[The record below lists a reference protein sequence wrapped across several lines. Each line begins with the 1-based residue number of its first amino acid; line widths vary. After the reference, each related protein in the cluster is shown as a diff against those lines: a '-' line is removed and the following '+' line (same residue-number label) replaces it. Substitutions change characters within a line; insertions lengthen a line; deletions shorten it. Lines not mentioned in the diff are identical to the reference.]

1 LGGFFVCALF
11 WNEETNMS
19 IDTLNALRHD
29 INEID
34 SDLLV
39 LLAKR
44 RRISHS
50 VVEYKIANNKPIRDE
65 AREQALLE
73 KLINYGKSLGLDA
86 YYINNVFQTIL
97 EDSVLNQQAM
107 LQKNLNPE
115 AMSESHRVAYLGGQ
129 GSYSQLACHKYF
141 SRRPGKLIEMGCSS
155 FDQITGKVESGQ
167 ADFGLLPI
175 ENTSSGSINEV
186 FDLLQHAQVSIVG
199 EVTHSVEHCL
209 LATPGTELSH
219 INKIFAHPQPFAQ
232 CSRFIQGLGDI
243 QHETCDST
251 FHALQSAVETTN
263 SAAIGSAQAGKNV
276 GLEVVKSGLA
286 NQSENHSRFIVVARN
301 PLQVSKQIPTK
312 TSLIMATK
320 QQAGSLADALMIF
333 KQHQINLVKLESR
346 PVPGN
351 PWEEVFYVDL
361 EANLDDLHVKQAL
374 EELKEHTQYTRV
386 LGCYQSESLQA
397 VSV

>member
-1 LGGFFVCALF
+1 
-11 WNEETNMS
+11 MS

-141 SRRPGKLIEMGCSS
+141 SRRPGKVIEMGCSS

-209 LATPGTELSH
+209 LAMPGTELSH

-251 FHALQSAVETTN
+251 FHALQSAVETAN

-276 GLEVVKSGLA
+276 GLEVIKSGLA
-286 NQSENHSRFIVVARN
+286 NQSENHSRFIVVARK

-333 KQHQINLVKLESR
+333 KHHQINLVKLESR

>member
-1 LGGFFVCALF
+1 
-11 WNEETNMS
+11 MS

-251 FHALQSAVETTN
+251 FHALQSAVETAN

>member
-73 KLINYGKSLGLDA
+73 KLISYGKSLGLDA

-141 SRRPGKLIEMGCSS
+141 SRRPGKVIEMGCSS
-155 FDQITGKVESGQ
+155 FEQITGKVESGQ

-209 LATPGTELSH
+209 LAMPGTELSH

-251 FHALQSAVETTN
+251 FHALQSAVETAN

-276 GLEVVKSGLA
+276 GLEVIKSGLA
-286 NQSENHSRFIVVARN
+286 NQSENHSRFIVVARK

-333 KQHQINLVKLESR
+333 KHHQINLVKLESR

>member
-1 LGGFFVCALF
+1 
-11 WNEETNMS
+11 MS

-209 LATPGTELSH
+209 LAMPGTELSH

>member
-1 LGGFFVCALF
+1 MGGFFVCALF

-19 IDTLNALRHD
+19 NDVLNALRHD

-73 KLINYGKSLGLDA
+73 KLISYGKSLGLDA

-115 AMSESHRVAYLGGQ
+115 AMSETHRVAYLGGQ

-141 SRRPGKLIEMGCSS
+141 SRRPGKVIEMGCTS

-209 LATPGTELSH
+209 LAMPGTELSH
-219 INKIFAHPQPFAQ
+219 INKVFAHPQPFAQ

-251 FHALQSAVETTN
+251 YHALKSAVETPN

-286 NQSENHSRFIVVARN
+286 NQSENHSRFIVVARK

-320 QQAGSLADALMIF
+320 QQAGSWADALMIF
-333 KQHQINLVKLESR
+333 KHHQINLVKLESR

>member
-1 LGGFFVCALF
+1 
-11 WNEETNMS
+11 MS

-73 KLINYGKSLGLDA
+73 KLISYGKSLGLDA

-141 SRRPGKLIEMGCSS
+141 SRRPGKVIEMGCSS
-155 FDQITGKVESGQ
+155 FEQITGKVESGQ

-209 LATPGTELSH
+209 LAMPGTELSH

-251 FHALQSAVETTN
+251 FHALQSVVETAN

-276 GLEVVKSGLA
+276 GLEVIKSGLA
-286 NQSENHSRFIVVARN
+286 NQSENHSRFIVVARK

-333 KQHQINLVKLESR
+333 KHHQINLVKLESR

>member
-1 LGGFFVCALF
+1 
-11 WNEETNMS
+11 MS

-73 KLINYGKSLGLDA
+73 KLISYGKSLGLDA

-141 SRRPGKLIEMGCSS
+141 SRRPGKVIEMGCSS

-209 LATPGTELSH
+209 LAMPGTELSH

-251 FHALQSAVETTN
+251 FHALQSAVETAN

-286 NQSENHSRFIVVARN
+286 NQSENHSRFIVVARK

-333 KQHQINLVKLESR
+333 KHHKINLVKLESR

>member
-1 LGGFFVCALF
+1 
-11 WNEETNMS
+11 MS
-19 IDTLNALRHD
+19 NDALNALRHD
-29 INEID
+29 INEVD

-73 KLINYGKSLGLDA
+73 KLISYGKSLGLDA

-107 LQKNLNPE
+107 LQKSLNPD
-115 AMSESHRVAYLGGQ
+115 AMSETHRVAYLGGQ

-141 SRRPGKLIEMGCSS
+141 SRRPGKVIEIGCSS
-155 FDQITGKVESGQ
+155 FEQITGKVENGQ

-209 LATPGTELSH
+209 LAIPGTELSH
-219 INKIFAHPQPFAQ
+219 INKIYAHPQPFAQ
-232 CSRFIQGLGDI
+232 CSRFVQGLGDI

-251 FHALQSAVETTN
+251 FHALQSAVENPN

-286 NQSENHSRFIVVARN
+286 NQSENHSRFIVVARK

-333 KQHQINLVKLESR
+333 KHHQINLVKLESR

-361 EANLDDLHVKQAL
+361 EANLDDAHVKQAL

>member
-1 LGGFFVCALF
+1 M
-11 WNEETNMS
+11 TQ
-19 IDTLNALRHD
+19 DTLDALRHD

-34 SDLLV
+34 SELLI

-50 VVEYKIANNKPIRDE
+50 VLEYKIANNKPIRDE

-73 KLINYGKSLGLDA
+73 KLIRYGKSLGLDA
-86 YYINNVFQTIL
+86 FYINSVFQTIL

-107 LQKNLNPE
+107 LQKSLNPGTVGDT
-115 AMSESHRVAYLGGQ
+115 HRVTYLGGQ

-141 SRRPGKLIEMGCSS
+141 SRRPGKLVEIGCQS
-155 FDQITGKVESGQ
+155 FEEITEQVEKGQ
-167 ADFGLLPI
+167 ADFGILPI

-199 EVTHSVEHCL
+199 EVTHTVEHCL
-209 LATPGTELSH
+209 LALPDTELQD
-219 INKIFAHPQPFAQ
+219 IDKIFAHHQPFAQ

-251 FHALQSAVETTN
+251 SSALKLAAENPN
-263 SAAIGSAQAGKNV
+263 SAAIGSAQAGRSF
-276 GLEVVKSGLA
+276 GLEVLKPGLA
-286 NQSENHSRFIVVARN
+286 NQTENHSRFIVVARKA
-301 PLQVSKQIPTK
+301 LQVSTQIPTK

-320 QQAGSLADALMIF
+320 QHVGSLADALMVF
-333 KQHQINLVKLESR
+333 KQHNINMVKLESR

-361 EANLDDLHVKQAL
+361 LANVADKHVQTALDN
-374 EELKEHTQYTRV
+374 LKDHTQYVRL

-397 VSV
+397 VDVL

>member
-1 LGGFFVCALF
+1 MGGFFVCALF

-73 KLINYGKSLGLDA
+73 KLISYGKSLGLDA

-141 SRRPGKLIEMGCSS
+141 SRRPGKVIEMGCSS
-155 FDQITGKVESGQ
+155 FEQITGKVESGQ

-209 LATPGTELSH
+209 LAMPGTELSH

-251 FHALQSAVETTN
+251 FHALQSAVETAN

-276 GLEVVKSGLA
+276 GLEVIKSGLA
-286 NQSENHSRFIVVARN
+286 NQSENHSRFIVVARK

-333 KQHQINLVKLESR
+333 KHHQINLVKLESR

>member
-115 AMSESHRVAYLGGQ
+115 AMSETHRVAYLGGQ

-141 SRRPGKLIEMGCSS
+141 SRRPGKVIEMGCSS
-155 FDQITGKVESGQ
+155 FEQITGKVESGQ

-209 LATPGTELSH
+209 LAMPGTELSH

-251 FHALQSAVETTN
+251 FHALQSAVETSN

-286 NQSENHSRFIVVARN
+286 NQSENHSRFIVVARK

-312 TSLIMATK
+312 TSIIMATK

-333 KQHQINLVKLESR
+333 KHHQINLVKLESR

>member
-1 LGGFFVCALF
+1 
-11 WNEETNMS
+11 MS
-19 IDTLNALRHD
+19 NDVLNALRHD

-73 KLINYGKSLGLDA
+73 KLISYGKSLGLDA

-115 AMSESHRVAYLGGQ
+115 AMSETHRVAYLGGQ

-141 SRRPGKLIEMGCSS
+141 SRRPGKVIEMGCTS

-209 LATPGTELSH
+209 LAMPGTELSH
-219 INKIFAHPQPFAQ
+219 INKVFAHPQPFAQ

-251 FHALQSAVETTN
+251 YHALKSAVETPN

-286 NQSENHSRFIVVARN
+286 NQSENHSRFIVVARK

-320 QQAGSLADALMIF
+320 QQAGSWADALMIF
-333 KQHQINLVKLESR
+333 KHHQINLVKLESR

>member
-19 IDTLNALRHD
+19 NDALNALRHD

-73 KLINYGKSLGLDA
+73 KLISYGKSLGLDA

-107 LQKNLNPE
+107 LQKSLNPD
-115 AMSESHRVAYLGGQ
+115 AMSETHRVAYLGGQ

-141 SRRPGKLIEMGCSS
+141 SRRPGKVIEIGCSS
-155 FDQITGKVESGQ
+155 FEQITGKVENGQ

-209 LATPGTELSH
+209 LAIPGTELSH
-219 INKIFAHPQPFAQ
+219 INKIYAHPQPFAQ
-232 CSRFIQGLGDI
+232 CSRFVQGLGDI

-251 FHALQSAVETTN
+251 FHALQSAVENPN

-286 NQSENHSRFIVVARN
+286 NQSENHSRFIVVARK

-333 KQHQINLVKLESR
+333 KHHQINLVKLESR

-361 EANLDDLHVKQAL
+361 EANLDDAHVKQAL

>member
-1 LGGFFVCALF
+1 MT
-11 WNEETNMS
+11 E
-19 IDTLNALRHD
+19 DTLQALRRD

-50 VVEYKIANNKPIRDE
+50 VLEYKITNNKPIRDE

-73 KLINYGKSLGLDA
+73 KLISYGKSLGLDA
-86 YYINNVFQTIL
+86 YYINNVFQLIL
-97 EDSVLNQQAM
+97 EDSVLNQQAL
-107 LQKNLNPE
+107 LQRSLNPD
-115 AMSESHRVAYLGGQ
+115 AMSDSYRVAYLGGQ

-141 SRRPGKLIEMGCSS
+141 SRRPGKLIEIGCAS
-155 FDQITGKVESGQ
+155 FEHITGQVEKGQ

-199 EVTHSVEHCL
+199 EVTQSIEHCL
-209 LATPGTELSH
+209 LALPNVELKD
-219 INKIFAHPQPFAQ
+219 ITKIYAHPQPFAQ
-232 CSRFIQGLGDI
+232 CSRFLQGLGDNI

-251 FHALQSAVETTN
+251 SSALQQALDNPN
-263 SAAIGSAQAGKNV
+263 SAAIGSAQAGKHI
-276 GLEVVKSGLA
+276 GLEVLKSGLA
-286 NQSENHSRFIVVARN
+286 NQAENHSRFIVVARKA
-301 PLQVSKQIPTK
+301 LQVSTQIPTK
-312 TSLIMATK
+312 TTLIMATK
-320 QQAGSLADALMIF
+320 HQVGSLADALMVF
-333 KQHQINLVKLESR
+333 KQHNINMTKLESR

-361 EANLDDLHVKQAL
+361 QANTAEASVQRAL
-374 EELKEHTQYTRV
+374 EELKEHTQFVRI
-386 LGCYQSESLQA
+386 LGCYQSETMKQVEVL
-397 VSV
+397 

>member
-1 LGGFFVCALF
+1 
-11 WNEETNMS
+11 MS
-19 IDTLNALRHD
+19 NDALNALRHD

-73 KLINYGKSLGLDA
+73 KLISYGKSLGLDA

-107 LQKNLNPE
+107 LQKSLNPD
-115 AMSESHRVAYLGGQ
+115 AMSETHRVAYLGGQ

-141 SRRPGKLIEMGCSS
+141 SRRPGKVIEIGCSS
-155 FDQITGKVESGQ
+155 FEQITGKVENGQ

-209 LATPGTELSH
+209 LAIPGTELSD
-219 INKIFAHPQPFAQ
+219 INKIYAHPQPFAQ
-232 CSRFIQGLGDI
+232 CSRFVQGLGDI

-251 FHALQSAVETTN
+251 FHALQSAVENPN

-286 NQSENHSRFIVVARN
+286 NQSENHSRFIVVARK

-333 KQHQINLVKLESR
+333 KHHQINLVKLESR

-361 EANLDDLHVKQAL
+361 EANLDDAHVKQAL

>member
-1 LGGFFVCALF
+1 
-11 WNEETNMS
+11 MS

-141 SRRPGKLIEMGCSS
+141 SRRPGKVIEMGCSS

-209 LATPGTELSH
+209 LAMPGTELSH

-251 FHALQSAVETTN
+251 FHALQSAVETAN

-361 EANLDDLHVKQAL
+361 EANLDDSHVKQAL

>member
-1 LGGFFVCALF
+1 MGGFFVCALF

-73 KLINYGKSLGLDA
+73 KLISYGKSLGLDA

-141 SRRPGKLIEMGCSS
+141 SRRPGKVIEMGCSS

-209 LATPGTELSH
+209 LAMPGTELSH

-251 FHALQSAVETTN
+251 FHALQSAVETAN

-286 NQSENHSRFIVVARN
+286 NQSENHSRFIVVARK

-333 KQHQINLVKLESR
+333 KHHKINLVKLESR

>member
-1 LGGFFVCALF
+1 
-11 WNEETNMS
+11 MS
-19 IDTLNALRHD
+19 NDALNALRHD

-65 AREQALLE
+65 VREQALLE
-73 KLINYGKSLGLDA
+73 KLISYGKSLGLDA

-107 LQKNLNPE
+107 LQKSLNPD
-115 AMSESHRVAYLGGQ
+115 AMSETHRVAYLGGQ

-141 SRRPGKLIEMGCSS
+141 SRRPGKVIEIGCSS
-155 FDQITGKVESGQ
+155 FEQITGKVENGQ

-209 LATPGTELSH
+209 LAIPGTELSH
-219 INKIFAHPQPFAQ
+219 INKIYAHPQPFAQ
-232 CSRFIQGLGDI
+232 CSRFVQGLGDI

-251 FHALQSAVETTN
+251 FHALQSAVENPN

-286 NQSENHSRFIVVARN
+286 NQSENHSRFIVVARK

-333 KQHQINLVKLESR
+333 KHHQINLVKLESR

-361 EANLDDLHVKQAL
+361 EANLDDAHVKQAL

>member
-1 LGGFFVCALF
+1 M
-11 WNEETNMS
+11 TN
-19 IDTLNALRHD
+19 DVLNTLRHD

-44 RRISHS
+44 RRISHG

-73 KLINYGKSLGLDA
+73 KLIGYGKSLGLDA
-86 YYINNVFQTIL
+86 YYVNNVFQTIL

-107 LQKNLNPE
+107 LQKNLNPG
-115 AMSESHRVAYLGGQ
+115 AMNETHRVAYLGGQ
-129 GSYSQLACHKYF
+129 GTYSQLACHKYF
-141 SRRPGKLIEMGCSS
+141 SRRPGKLVELGCIS
-155 FDQITGKVESGQ
+155 FEQITGKVESGQ

-209 LATPGTELSH
+209 LASPDTELSQLS
-219 INKIFAHPQPFAQ
+219 KIFAHPQPFAQ
-232 CSRFIQGLGDI
+232 CSRFLQGLGEI

-251 FHALQSAVETTN
+251 SSALQSALETPN
-263 SAAIGSAQAGKNV
+263 SAAIGSAQAGKHV
-276 GLEVVKSGLA
+276 GLEVLKSGLA
-286 NQSENHSRFIVVARN
+286 NQQENHSRFIVVARQ

-333 KQHQINLVKLESR
+333 KEHNINLVKLESR

-361 EANLDDLHVKQAL
+361 EANLVDGHVQNAL
-374 EELKEHTQYTRV
+374 EQLKQHTQYVRV

-397 VSV
+397 VSVDG

>member
-1 LGGFFVCALF
+1 
-11 WNEETNMS
+11 MS

-115 AMSESHRVAYLGGQ
+115 AMSETHRVAYLGGQ

-141 SRRPGKLIEMGCSS
+141 SRRPGKVIEMGCSS
-155 FDQITGKVESGQ
+155 FEQITGKVESGQ

-209 LATPGTELSH
+209 LAMPGTELSH

-251 FHALQSAVETTN
+251 FHALQSAVDTAN

-286 NQSENHSRFIVVARN
+286 NQSENHSRFIVVARK

-333 KQHQINLVKLESR
+333 KHHQINLVKLESR

>member
-1 LGGFFVCALF
+1 M
-11 WNEETNMS
+11 TN
-19 IDTLNALRHD
+19 DVLNSLRHD

-44 RRISHS
+44 RRISHG

-73 KLINYGKSLGLDA
+73 KLIGYGKSLGLDA
-86 YYINNVFQTIL
+86 YYVNNVFQTIL

-107 LQKNLNPE
+107 LQKNLNPD
-115 AMSESHRVAYLGGQ
+115 AMSEAHRVAYLGGQ
-129 GSYSQLACHKYF
+129 GTYSQLACHKYF
-141 SRRPGKLIEMGCSS
+141 SRRPGKLVELGCVS
-155 FDQITGKVESGQ
+155 FEQITGNVESGQ

-209 LATPGTELSH
+209 LASPDTELSQLS
-219 INKIFAHPQPFAQ
+219 KIFAHPQPFAQ
-232 CSRFIQGLGDI
+232 CSRFLQGLGDI

-251 FHALQSAVETTN
+251 ASALQSALDTPN
-263 SAAIGSAQAGKNV
+263 SAAIGSAQAGKHV
-276 GLEVVKSGLA
+276 GLEVLKSGLA
-286 NQSENHSRFIVVARN
+286 NQRENHSRFIVVARK

-333 KQHQINLVKLESR
+333 KEHNINLVKLESR

-361 EANLDDLHVKQAL
+361 EANLVDSHVQHAL
-374 EELKEHTQYTRV
+374 EQLKEHTQYVRI

-397 VSV
+397 VSVEG

>member
-1 LGGFFVCALF
+1 
-11 WNEETNMS
+11 MS

-209 LATPGTELSH
+209 LAMPGTELSH

-374 EELKEHTQYTRV
+374 EELREHTQYTRV

>member
-1 LGGFFVCALF
+1 MGGFFVCALF

>member
-1 LGGFFVCALF
+1 MGGFFVCALF

-73 KLINYGKSLGLDA
+73 KLISYGKSLGLDA

-141 SRRPGKLIEMGCSS
+141 SRRPGKVIEMGCSS
-155 FDQITGKVESGQ
+155 FEQITGKVESGQ

-209 LATPGTELSH
+209 LAMPGTELSH

-251 FHALQSAVETTN
+251 FHALQSAVETAN

-276 GLEVVKSGLA
+276 GLEVIKSGLA
-286 NQSENHSRFIVVARN
+286 NQSENHSRFIVVARK

-333 KQHQINLVKLESR
+333 KHHQINLVKLESR

-397 VSV
+397 VSM

>member
-1 LGGFFVCALF
+1 MT
-11 WNEETNMS
+11 NEV
-19 IDTLNALRHD
+19 LNSLRHD

-44 RRISHS
+44 RRISHG

-73 KLINYGKSLGLDA
+73 KLIGYGKSLGLDA
-86 YYINNVFQTIL
+86 YYVNNVFQTIL

-107 LQKNLNPE
+107 LQKNLNPGVMNE
-115 AMSESHRVAYLGGQ
+115 THRVAYLGGQ

-141 SRRPGKLIEMGCSS
+141 SRRPGKLVEMGCSS
-155 FDQITGKVESGQ
+155 FEQITGKVESGQ
-167 ADFGLLPI
+167 ADYGLLPI

-209 LATPGTELSH
+209 LVTPDTELSQLT
-219 INKIFAHPQPFAQ
+219 KIFAHPQPFAQ
-232 CSRFIQGLGDI
+232 CSRFLQGLGDI

-251 FHALQSAVETTN
+251 SSALQLALDTPN

-276 GLEVVKSGLA
+276 GLEVIKSGLA
-286 NQSENHSRFIVVARN
+286 NQRENHSRFNVVARK

-333 KQHQINLVKLESR
+333 KHHNINLVKLESR

-361 EANLDDLHVKQAL
+361 EANLVDSQVKQAL
-374 EELKEHTQYTRV
+374 EELKKHTQYVRI

-397 VSV
+397 VSVES